1 LCVFYQYF
9 GLFVFLGYVVFD
21 TQLML
26 ESAIMGNRDYI
37 WQAME
42 LFIDLVAI
50 FVRVLIILLR
60 NQQKREESERRK
72 RNNNRR

>member
-1 LCVFYQYF
+1 M
-9 GLFVFLGYVVFD
+9 FLGYVVFD
-21 TQLML
+21 TQVML
-26 ESAIMGNRDYI
+26 ESVIMGNRDYI

-60 NQQKREESERRK
+60 NHEKKGDDRK
-72 RNNNRR
+72 RRDNNRR